1 MENLE
6 ARLLRHE
13 GKSLTPYWDTKGLL
27 TIGVGH
33 CIDTN
38 PLPAD
43 IADYLKEHG
52 SITESQCAMLLTTD
66 ASNARREVLNN
77 MPWADTLSQTRMDVL
92 VELAFWIGINGL
104 LKFKHMISDLRCGNY
119 EDACQDLMQSK
130 LYDEIPKRT
139 GELAQLLLEG

>member
-1 MENLE
+1 METL
-6 ARLLRHE
+6 ADRLQRHE
-13 GKSLTPYWDTKGLL
+13 GKSLTVYTDPNGIPTLG
-27 TIGVGH
+27 IGH
-33 CIDTN
+33 NMRAN
-38 PLPAD
+38 PLPPDMQATLD
-43 IADYLKEHG
+43 STGA
-52 SITESQCAMLLTTD
+52 ITDSQCAMLLTTD
-66 ASNARREVLNN
+66 ASNARREVLDN

-92 VELAFWIGINGL
+92 IELAFWIGIAGL